1 MAEKIEASL
10 NWPETG
16 LVGVPESEGGLAHEL
31 PSAQGERSGM
41 GSLYDPALQQGVETI
56 VEAVRELTASL
67 RDARLNGGPGG
78 NGAHADLDTADQSLA
93 RMDKA
98 AADVSGTLEQI
109 NAMLGQRLNK
119 LEAHLDFTSPRL
131 EEDDPALLADTLFRG
146 GLQGIT
152 TDGPTAASTRVGPVT
167 WPPWGPT
174 RKRSVWS
181 RIARSN
187 IAVPLLLV
195 AVIAVAGATYKVY
208 KHETKP
214 TPTPTIAPG
223 AITAQG
229 SVKVLDGA
237 NCRAGGTTT
246 TVQLAAAQEKNG
258 NYYVAATGS
267 TANSTNTTYT
277 NGLVHWTVTYADGD
291 QLSDV
296 APANAGASIPGKSTK
311 SWFQIAT
318 QSDGSVP
325 PVSVAVTSVSASPGL
340 PACS

>member
-1 MAEKIEASL
+1 MADKIEASL
-10 NWPETG
+10 NWPEMG
-16 LVGVPESEGGLAHEL
+16 LVGVPESEGGLAHEP
-31 PSAQGERSGM
+31 PSAQGDRSGM

-56 VEAVRELTASL
+56 VQAVRELTASL
-67 RDARLNGGPGG
+67 REARADGGSGG
-78 NGAHADLDTADQSLA
+78 GEAQADLESADESLA
-93 RMDKA
+93 RMDQA
-98 AADVSGTLEQI
+98 AANVSGTLEQI
-109 NAMLGQRLNK
+109 NALLGHRLNK
-119 LEAHLDFTSPRL
+119 LEAQLEFSSPAL
-131 EEDDPALLADTLFRG
+131 EEDDPALTTDTLFRG

-152 TDGPTAASTRVGPVT
+152 TDGDSASATRVGPVT

-181 RIARSN
+181 RMARSN

-214 TPTPTIAPG
+214 SPTPTIAPG
-223 AITAQG
+223 AITAEG

-237 NCRAGGTTT
+237 DCHAGGTTT

-277 NGLVHWTVTYADGD
+277 HGLVHWTVTYADGD

-296 APANAGASIPGKSTK
+296 APASAGSSIPGKSTK
-311 SWFQIAT
+311 SWFQVAS

-325 PVSVAVTSVSASPGL
+325 PVSGAITSVTARPGL
-340 PACS
+340 PACR

>member
-16 LVGVPESEGGLAHEL
+16 LVGVPESEGGLAHEP
-31 PSAQGERSGM
+31 PSAQGDHAGM

-67 RDARLNGGPGG
+67 REARVSGGSGVAG
-78 NGAHADLDTADQSLA
+78 STADLDSADQSLA

-109 NAMLGQRLNK
+109 NSLLGHRLNK
-119 LEAHLDFTSPRL
+119 LEAQLDFTSPAL
-131 EEDDPALLADTLFRG
+131 EEDDPALTTDTLFRG
-146 GLQGIT
+146 GLEGIT
-152 TDGPTAASTRVGPVT
+152 TDGSTAAATRAGPVT

-174 RKRSVWS
+174 RKRSIWS
-181 RIARSN
+181 RMARSN

-214 TPTPTIAPG
+214 TPQPTIAPG
-223 AITAQG
+223 SITSEG

-237 NCRAGGTTT
+237 DCHAGGTTT
-246 TVQLAAAQEKNG
+246 TVQLAAAQEQNG

-267 TANSTNTTYT
+267 TANSTNTTYAH
-277 NGLVHWTVTYADGD
+277 GLVHWTVTYADGD

-311 SWFQIAT
+311 SWFEVAT

-325 PVSVAVTSVSASPGL
+325 PVSVAITAVTASPGL